1 MRQIL
6 LNLAVSLDGYIEGP
20 KGEFDWCFTDQ
31 DYGMTEF
38 LDRTDSLLMGRKSYE
53 LLMQTSP
60 DVFAEHT
67 WYICSNTLADV
78 RPGAQLLRGDAET
91 SVRQLRQSPG
101 RAIWLFGG
109 ARLTASLLDAGLVD
123 ELILSVHPVLLG
135 GGMRLFPDRADR
147 LHLDLLGHAEYHTGL
162 VQLRYGVR
170 QAG

>member
-38 LDRTDSLLMGRKSYE
+38 LERTDSLLMGRNSYE

-60 DVFAEHT
+60 DVFSEHV
-67 WYICSNTLADV
+67 WYVCSNTLAEV
-78 RPGAQLLRGDAET
+78 RPGAQLLSGNIEAA
-91 SVRQLRQSPG
+91 VRQLRQAPG
-101 RAIWLFGG
+101 RGIWLFGG

-123 ELILSVHPVLLG
+123 ELILSIHPILLG
-135 GGMRLFPDRADR
+135 GGMRLFPDRAGR
-147 LHLDLLGHAEYHTGL
+147 IQLDLLGHAEYHTGL

-170 QAG
+170 QAE